1 MKKMKGAKEESGGND
16 NVCVIKVII
25 IVISVCVQC
34 TIKYLL

>member
-25 IVISVCVQC
+25 IVPW
-34 TIKYLL
+34 